1 MQRILE
7 SHYRDSMWEVTD
19 NEDSREKREMKRADS
34 ESLYLCCSVAGKVY
48 QCFRKKRVRSLGWED
63 PLEEDT
69 ATHSSILAWRIPGTK
84 ETGRLQSIGS
94 QRVRHNWSNLAGLHA
109 LLNKQKLWFCDACP
123 FEHTAAAPAHG
134 IWWINAPDSPS
145 FCGAILKYV
154 LQASSKGLNCSGP
167 WQWCVH

>member
-1 MQRILE
+1 MEVEGSCSFYTSQSPFLVMRPGALQVVLE
-7 SHYRDSMWEVTD
+7 VKRHGTQIRSLDP
-19 NEDSREKREMKRADS
+19 EDPPKEEMK
-34 ESLYLCCSVAGKVY
+34 
-48 QCFRKKRVRSLGWED
+48 
-63 PLEEDT
+63 
-69 ATHSSILAWRIPGTK
+69 THSSILAWRIPRTEEPG
-84 ETGRLQSIGS
+84 GLQSIGS